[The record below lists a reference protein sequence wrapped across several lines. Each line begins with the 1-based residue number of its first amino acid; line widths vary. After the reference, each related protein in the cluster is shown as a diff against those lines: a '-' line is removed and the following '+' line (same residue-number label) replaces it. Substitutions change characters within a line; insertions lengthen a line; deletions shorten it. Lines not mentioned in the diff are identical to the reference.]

1 MALQKVTVKDI
12 IEKKKNGEKIV
23 TITSYDY
30 SFAKLVDKSGIDLIL
45 VGDSLSMVMLG
56 HNNTLSVTMD
66 EMIHHTKAVS
76 RGVSN
81 ALIVGDMPFLSY
93 KVDIKNAVKNAGR
106 FIQEGGAEAVKVEG
120 GTEICSTIKA
130 MIEADIQVMGHI
142 GLTPQ
147 AIYEFGGFLVQGK
160 TIEAAKK
167 LILDAKNLEE
177 TGVFAIVL
185 EGIPWQIAKLI
196 TIAVNIPTIGIGAGP
211 YCDGQI
217 IVIHDMFG
225 IFTEIKPKSKAVGL
239 KNVTINEP
247 FFQGHFP
254 DFPIMPG
261 VLVIEALAQVSG
273 ILAFQSGAIGNSVY
287 FMSIE
292 KAKFRKP
299 VVPGDQ
305 LILEV
310 NIVQQRNN
318 VWKFSGQA
326 FVDKKVVAEAE
337 FTAMVTETGLENG

>member
-1 MALQKVTVKDI
+1 MSLQKVTIKDI
-12 IEKKKNGEKIV
+12 IEKKRKGEKIV

-56 HNNTLSVTMD
+56 NKNTLSVTMD

-93 KVDIKNAVKNAGR
+93 KVDVKDAVKNAGR

-130 MIEADIQVMGHI
+130 IIEADIQVMGHI

-160 TIEAAKK
+160 TTEAAKK
-167 LILDAKNLEE
+167 LILDAKKLEE

-211 YCDGQI
+211 HCDGQI
-217 IVIHDMFG
+217 IVIHDMLG
-225 IFTEIKPKSKAVGL
+225 IFTEIKPKFVKYFGKIGESISKALIDYRNEVTDGL
-239 KNVTINEP
+239 YPDLEHSYEFPQNDLNEINKWFEKLNI
-247 FFQGHFP
+247 
-254 DFPIMPG
+254 DE
-261 VLVIEALAQVSG
+261 EA
-273 ILAFQSGAIGNSVY
+273 
-287 FMSIE
+287 
-292 KAKFRKP
+292 RK
-299 VVPGDQ
+299 
-305 LILEV
+305 LE
-310 NIVQQRNN
+310 
-318 VWKFSGQA
+318 
-326 FVDKKVVAEAE
+326 
-337 FTAMVTETGLENG
+337 

>member
-1 MALQKVTVKDI
+1 MALQKITVKDI
-12 IEKKKNGEKIV
+12 LEKKKKSEKIV

-30 SFAKLVDKSGIDLIL
+30 SFAKIVDDSDIDLIL

-56 HNNTLSVTMD
+56 YKNTLSVTMD

-93 KVDIKNAVKNAGR
+93 KIDPNEAIKNAGR

-120 GTEICSTIKA
+120 GTEICPTINA
-130 MIEADIQVMGHI
+130 MINADIQVMGHI

-177 TGVFAIVL
+177 SGVFSIVL
-185 EGIPWQIAKLI
+185 ESIPWQIAKLI
-196 TIAVNIPTIGIGAGP
+196 TSSVNVPTIGIGAGP

-217 IVIHDMFG
+217 LVIHDMLG
-225 IFTEIKPKSKAVGL
+225 IFTDIKHKFLKYFGNIGESIRLAL
-239 KNVTINEP
+239 KNYKDEVINGIYPDRE
-247 FFQGHFP
+247 HSYEFP
-254 DFPIMPG
+254 QQELNKINKWFENIDICE
-261 VLVIEALAQVSG
+261 EAH
-273 ILAFQSGAIGNSVY
+273 
-287 FMSIE
+287 
-292 KAKFRKP
+292 K
-299 VVPGDQ
+299 
-305 LILEV
+305 LI
-310 NIVQQRNN
+310 
-318 VWKFSGQA
+318 
-326 FVDKKVVAEAE
+326 
-337 FTAMVTETGLENG
+337 